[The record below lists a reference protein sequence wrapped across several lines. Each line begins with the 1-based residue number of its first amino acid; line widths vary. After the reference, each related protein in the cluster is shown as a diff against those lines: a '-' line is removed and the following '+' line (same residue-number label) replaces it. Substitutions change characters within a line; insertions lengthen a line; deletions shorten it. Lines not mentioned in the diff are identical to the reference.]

1 ELAIIRW
8 VIAARNVAI
17 LLEFDTFCNDYG
29 IGDEYGLELPGLND
43 TIRDFPQGK
52 IGANLQNF
60 IRVPDH
66 FDDVC
71 AEKKLA
77 ANKEPLLEQTMDVVT
92 QPSNAI
98 FNLDIVT
105 LNQAE
110 EFVPCITFGVYKRL
124 IFKGKKSGVLKKLM
138 VKKSQLT
145 ILLPKSVMGPLYRS
159 FIDHL
164 ATPGQFACLR
174 SLPHQDVCDR
184 EDVAA
189 TRYITLLLEIRLRLK
204 NAKLER
210 RLGRRNAALKK
221 IDAELVRLNKI
232 INEKP
237 SGEVARL
244 RLGLKEAGKEVLR
257 LMKQVERLKDKA
269 NKEKE
274 QFELRNASLSGQVD
288 GETEMAKEIDEEF
301 APMLRDTKAT
311 KDFLIGKAI
320 ADGMRQGLEA
330 RFVHS
335 KGGTNINSIPA
346 YNPNATEVFVDALK
360 ALSDVPLPLLDQAEA
375 CASQTSSYLEALLVM
390 EVHEDG
396 ENEVGT
402 STHPA
407 SGSSSSVGGVINQ
420 STIASSIPYAGDAGT
435 AARDATPVDQVETV
449 KTENV
454 LIETALDDNAG
465 ETLSS
470 TPDASRANPAILNST
485 NPILSR

>member
-1 ELAIIRW
+1 MSGERDWFEVVRFSQVMKKVSNSNVMLKADALGPGPHVAPIPLNQIPPAAKIQVPARCPDLSFARCPYSSSSNLISESGRLIILSL
-8 VIAARNVAI
+8 IS
-17 LLEFDTFCNDYG
+17 ES
-29 IGDEYGLELPGLND
+29 E
-43 TIRDFPQGK
+43 
-52 IGANLQNF
+52 ANLQNF

-66 FDDVC
+66 FDDVY

-77 ANKEPLLEQTMDVVT
+77 ANEEPLLEQTVDVVT

-98 FNLDIVT
+98 VNLDIVT
-105 LNQAE
+105 LNQAPHAKVKAPSLPDVSKAE

-124 IFKGKKSGVLKKLM
+124 IFKGKKSGVLKKPM
-138 VKKSQLT
+138 DIYRPDWELT
-145 ILLPKSVMGPLYRS
+145 NDFIMDKGPLCHS

-174 SLPHQDVCDR
+174 SLPHQGVYDR

-189 TRYITLLLEIRLRLK
+189 T
-204 NAKLER
+204 
-210 RLGRRNAALKK
+210 
-221 IDAELVRLNKI
+221 
-232 INEKP
+232 
-237 SGEVARL
+237 
-244 RLGLKEAGKEVLR
+244 RLGLKEAGKEETDLST
-257 LMKQVERLKDKA
+257 LNAKFQDLLW
-269 NKEKE
+269 EKE

-288 GETEMAKEIDEEF
+288 GETEVKAKFTRMLSDQQRRFDDRVAVLDSCLDKMAKEMDEEF

-311 KDFLIGKAI
+311 KDFL
-320 ADGMRQGLEA
+320 
-330 RFVHS
+330 
-335 KGGTNINSIPA
+335 
-346 YNPNATEVFVDALK
+346 
-360 ALSDVPLPLLDQAEA
+360 AEA

-449 KTENV
+449 ETENV
-454 LIETALDDNAG
+454 LIETALDDKAD
-465 ETLSS
+465 ETISS
-470 TPDASRANPAILNST
+470 TPNASRANPAVLNST